1 MAVSIR
7 LTRRGNKKRPFYR
20 IVVADKEFARDGRF
34 LEVVGTYN
42 PLVDPPVV
50 TLKKEK
56 IQGWIDK
63 GAVPSATVSD
73 IIQRDADG
81 TVGTKAGV
89 AKAKA
94 KAKGKTKVKAKAEAK
109 TEEKVEAKAEAK
121 AEETV
126 EAKTEDKAEAKAEDK
141 VEAKTEDK
149 AEAKAEDKT
158 EDKAKAEDTD
168 DSTPA

>member
-20 IVVADKEFARDGRF
+20 IVVADKECPRDGRF
-34 LEVVGTYN
+34 IEVVGTYN

-50 TLKKEK
+50 TLENEK

-63 GAVPSATVSD
+63 GAVPSVTVKN
-73 IIQRDADG
+73 ILERDAEG
-81 TVGTKAGV
+81 VSETKAGV

-94 KAKGKTKVKAKAEAK
+94 KAKAKGKGKVKAKA
-109 TEEKVEAKAEAK
+109 EEKVEAKAEAK
-121 AEETV
+121 AEEVV
-126 EAKTEDKAEAKAEDK
+126 EAKAEETVEAKAED
-141 VEAKTEDK
+141 TE
-149 AEAKAEDKT
+149 
-158 EDKAKAEDTD
+158 